1 MDRYWSENG
10 KKLAPEDQGAT
21 TVINQLK
28 SGIKV
33 LSEVPAE
40 GCGLTGVKEKT
51 EGLVWCLVDWCLFY
65 RKALLKWLII
75 SAEKPK
81 NE

>member
-1 MDRYWSENG
+1 M
-10 KKLAPEDQGAT
+10 
-21 TVINQLK
+21 NQLK

-33 LSEVPAE
+33 LSEMPAKE
-40 GCGLTGVKEKT
+40 HGLTGIKEKT
-51 EGLVWCLVDWCLFY
+51 EDLVWFLVDWCPFY
-65 RKALLKWLII
+65 RNALLKWLII